1 MKKVLLFFFLGLGV
15 LGLIF
20 DDEGE
25 TESVDTT
32 PDCMTDSECW
42 AMQSGHAGGI
52 LFWARDLPGKTQF
65 LEAMPTEC
73 RDGFVTEGLL
83 DARAPYMATI
93 GELLRYVPASG
104 SRRTDTLREHFPGA
118 MKFTNT
124 MCNGHN
130 DWYLP
135 SMFELLQ
142 MIRQPE
148 MYDSPFRKDAIQNR
162 VHTVGPYLTTDFGSP
177 DHGNRFGPCLLQ
189 YETTGLYSNTNCWGE
204 PSNYGISLGQY
215 ILIRDFT
222 VPTE

>member
-15 LGLIF
+15 LGLIL
-20 DDEGE
+20 DDERE

-32 PDCMTDSECW
+32 PDCMTDIECW

-65 LEAMPTEC
+65 LEAMPKEC
-73 RDGFVTEGLL
+73 RDRFVTEGLL

-104 SRRTDTLREHFPGA
+104 SRRTDILREHFPGA

-124 MCNGHN
+124 TCNGHN

-135 SMFELLQ
+135 SIFELLQ

-148 MYDSPFRKDAIQNR
+148 MYGSPFKKDAIEDR
-162 VHTVGPYLTTDFGSP
+162 CYTCGPYLTTDFGSP
-177 DHGNRFGPCLLQ
+177 DSNFGSFGPCLLEYQ
-189 YETTGLYSNTNCWGE
+189 ESVWNIKTCWGD
-204 PSNYGISLGQY
+204 PDNYGINAGQY
-215 ILIRDFT
+215 ILIRDFV
-222 VPTE
+222 VPNE